1 MSPLKFVKLWGP
13 DNYAAFEHAVRMHKY
28 DGSRRPAV
36 R

>member
-1 MSPLKFVKLWGP
+1 MSPLTVVKLSGP